1 MNANIRNI
9 VFTTVIFF
17 CSLALFAQK
26 PDIYRL
32 KKVVIDAGHGGKDP
46 GAVGKN
52 CYEKDITL
60 KIALKLGAYIKQNF
74 PDVEVL
80 YTRTT
85 DVFIELDERSAV
97 ANSHKA
103 DLFISIHVD
112 ANKNTKASGTSTYV
126 MGLHRAEDNLEVVKR
141 ENAVV
146 KLESD
151 YKTAYGGFDP
161 DSPESH
167 IVMTLFQNA
176 YLERSIRL
184 ATQVQKQFNDRAGR
198 NDRGVRQAGLI
209 VLWNCTMPGILIE
222 TGFITNAE
230 EEKFLMSDNGQAM
243 IASAIY
249 RAFRDYK
256 NELEKK
262 TGTQPD
268 NDPKVVVPDLKKTET
283 GSSTVIYKVQ
293 IASSPKKLETI
304 PQNFKGIK
312 GVERT
317 KVENKYRYTV
327 GNTSD
332 FEQITKLQTEIRG
345 TIPDAYI
352 IAFNIGTQIPVKQA
366 LEIQKKEKK

>member
-230 EEKFLMSDNGQAM
+230 EEKFLMSDNGQAV

-268 NDPKVVVPDLKKTET
+268 NDTKVVVPDLKKTET